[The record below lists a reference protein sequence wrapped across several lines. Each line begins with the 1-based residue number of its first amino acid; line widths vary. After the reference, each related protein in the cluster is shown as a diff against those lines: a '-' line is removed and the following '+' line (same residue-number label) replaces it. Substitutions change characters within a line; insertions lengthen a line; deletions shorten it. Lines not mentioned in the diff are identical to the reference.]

1 MSWLIADLTNIPTP
15 KNDNFESILSKILA
29 WSYSQHKITKQ
40 DWHENNRKQ
49 CINDPIYVRNCTYIF
64 TICKISIQK
73 LLDTLKF
80 LSTCMNVHIFCHDY
94 IPLSFENICL
104 KQIKIFTSCYSNV
117 ISITFWMNLDGFVL
131 DD

>member
-80 LSTCMNVHIFCHDY
+80 LSTCMNVQKHLLPWLHSIIFWKY
-94 IPLSFENICL
+94 MSKTNQNIYFL
-104 KQIKIFTSCYSNV
+104 LQ
-117 ISITFWMNLDGFVL
+117 
-131 DD
+131 